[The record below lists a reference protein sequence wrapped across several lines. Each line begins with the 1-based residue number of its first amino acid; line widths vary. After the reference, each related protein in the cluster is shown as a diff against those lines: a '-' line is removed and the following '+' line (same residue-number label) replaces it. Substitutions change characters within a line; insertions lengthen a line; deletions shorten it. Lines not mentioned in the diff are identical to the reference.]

1 MYGVQITETKK
12 DEKNNETKTT
22 YTKYYTIGN
31 ATNIVINTQRGKVP
45 IFTFG
50 SADPVQ
56 INRGQQFVT
65 GQIDLVVLQK
75 SFIFDIMAQKEHYIT
90 PVEQA
95 AMGLQSGTDTIVNVF
110 GSQVSAKKVSLTNI
124 DDIKF
129 DELLLVSA
137 DPQPADGGKINVM
150 TIKLENIEIYDYSYA
165 KTIDDVTSMERVTFM
180 AQKMY
185 PASVKQIDAAT

>member
-1 MYGVQITETKK
+1 
-12 DEKNNETKTT
+12 
-22 YTKYYTIGN
+22 
-31 ATNIVINTQRGKVP
+31 
-45 IFTFG
+45 
-50 SADPVQ
+50 
-56 INRGQQFVT
+56 
-65 GQIDLVVLQK
+65 
-75 SFIFDIMAQKEHYIT
+75 
-90 PVEQA
+90 
-95 AMGLQSGTDTIVNVF
+95 VF